1 MKQSWVKEVFS
12 MPNIL
17 GYGRILLI
25 PVFVWLYCTA
35 EDTWDYLA
43 AASVIVLSGLTDKL
57 DGWIARR
64 FDMVTELGKV
74 LDPVADKLTQ
84 CAVIICL
91 ALRFELMR
99 WIIVL
104 FVFKEGFMAVM
115 AFLLLQ
121 RKGRKLNGAKWFG
134 KGCTAILY
142 LVMFLLVLLPGLPAV
157 TANILMGI
165 SIAALLFSL
174 VMYGQEYKRMWRD

>member
-1 MKQSWVKEVFS
+1 MKQSRVKEVFS
-12 MPNIL
+12 IPNIL

-35 EDTWDYLA
+35 EDTRDYVA
-43 AASVIVLSGLTDKL
+43 AAAVIVLSGLTDKL

-84 CAVIICL
+84 CAIIICL
-91 ALRFELMR
+91 AFRFELMR
-99 WIIVL
+99 WVIVL

-142 LVMFLLVLLPGLPAV
+142 LVMFLLVLWPRLPAA

-174 VMYGQEYKRMWRD
+174 VMYGQEYKRMWKD